1 MNCQQCGQETAPAA
15 SFCRACGARLQ
26 LRCPSCQTPHNPG
39 DRFCGYC
46 GSALPEAGANDRER
60 DGMVAPPAPV
70 APPFD
75 QHDPPATPFHPYAP
89 PAQYPAGTDAP
100 TLGAFALGRP
110 GGFWLRLPAY
120 LIDVVIVA
128 AVFLILWLVV
138 LGQPVSSITG
148 TLETGTEDEY
158 DFQTLGRDGLNA
170 LLGLVYDT
178 ALITIWATTLGK
190 RAFGLYVVRSD
201 GSRVG
206 PGRALAR
213 HLATILSLL
222 ILGIGFLMIAFR
234 RDKRG
239 LHDLIC
245 DTVVIQRRR

>member
-46 GSALPEAGANDRER
+46 GSALAEAGANDRANDQEL
-60 DGMVAPPAPV
+60 DGTAAPQAPV

-75 QHDPPATPFHPYAP
+75 RHDPPSTPFHPYAP

-120 LIDVVIVA
+120 LIDGLVIAVPLVVI
-128 AVFLILWLVV
+128 WL
-138 LGQPVSSITG
+138 
-148 TLETGTEDEY
+148 
-158 DFQTLGRDGLNA
+158 
-170 LLGLVYDT
+170 LLGLPIPTTMEEIANPPEGYDRLQLLSLLLNLIYDT

-190 RAFGLYVVRSD
+190 RPFGLYVVRSD
-201 GSRVG
+201 GSRIG

-213 HLATILSLL
+213 HLLTELSFMFTLGL
-222 ILGIGFLMIAFR
+222 IFLVVAFR

>member
-46 GSALPEAGANDRER
+46 GSALAEAEANDRER
-60 DGMVAPPAPV
+60 DGTAAPPAPV

-75 QHDPPATPFHPYAP
+75 QHDPRPDSFHPYAP
-89 PAQYPAGTDAP
+89 PAQYPTGTDAP

-120 LIDVVIVA
+120 LIDGLVIAVPLVVI
-128 AVFLILWLVV
+128 WL
-138 LGQPVSSITG
+138 
-148 TLETGTEDEY
+148 
-158 DFQTLGRDGLNA
+158 
-170 LLGLVYDT
+170 LLGLPIPTTMEEIANPPEGYDRLQLLSLLLNLIYDT

-190 RAFGLYVVRSD
+190 RPFGLYVVRSD
-201 GSRVG
+201 GSRIG

-213 HLATILSLL
+213 HLLTELSFMFTLGL
-222 ILGIGFLMIAFR
+222 IFLVVAFR

>member
-46 GSALPEAGANDRER
+46 GSALAEAGANDRANDQKL
-60 DGMVAPPAPV
+60 DGTAAPPAPV
-70 APPFD
+70 APSFD
-75 QHDPPATPFHPYAP
+75 PVAPRPESFHPYAP
-89 PAQYPAGTDAP
+89 PAPSPAGTDAP

-120 LIDVVIVA
+120 LIDGLVI
-128 AVFLILWLVV
+128 AVPLVV
-138 LGQPVSSITG
+138 LW
-148 TLETGTEDEY
+148 L
-158 DFQTLGRDGLNA
+158 
-170 LLGLVYDT
+170 LLGLPIPTTMEEIANPPEGYDRLQLLSLLLNLIYDT

-190 RAFGLYVVRSD
+190 RPFGLYVVRSD
-201 GSRVG
+201 GSRIG

-213 HLATILSLL
+213 HLLTELSFMFTLGL
-222 ILGIGFLMIAFR
+222 IFLVVAFR

>member
-46 GSALPEAGANDRER
+46 GSVLTEAGANDRER
-60 DGMVAPPAPV
+60 DGMAAPPAPV

-75 QHDPPATPFHPYAP
+75 PVAPRPDSFHPYAP
-89 PAQYPAGTDAP
+89 PAPYPTGTDAP

-120 LIDVVIVA
+120 LIDGLVIAVPLVVI
-128 AVFLILWLVV
+128 WL
-138 LGQPVSSITG
+138 
-148 TLETGTEDEY
+148 
-158 DFQTLGRDGLNA
+158 
-170 LLGLVYDT
+170 LLGLPIPTTMEEIANPPEGYDRLQLLSLLLNLIYDT

-190 RAFGLYVVRSD
+190 RPFGLYVVRSD
-201 GSRVG
+201 GSRIG

-213 HLATILSLL
+213 HLLTELSFMFTLGL
-222 ILGIGFLMIAFR
+222 IFLVVAFR